1 MPQPSQSGSPT
12 LRQIAV
18 QAGVSHTTV
27 ALSLRNHR
35 SIPESTRERVR
46 RVADELGYRSNVLVS
61 ALMTQVRHRLHKSA
75 PEVVAYLTGGPTAE
89 EWRTHSACLGFYEG
103 ARRRAQQLG
112 MRVEPFWLGPGG
124 ANASSVCRMLEAR
137 AIRGTLIAPFPVAE
151 YRHELDW
158 DRLICVGLGY
168 VFHQHALHRAT
179 HYHFRAA
186 FLAYESLHALGYRRI
201 GLIIDRDQNRRV
213 RYNWLGGFLAAQ
225 ASFEAAH
232 LAPLLT
238 TQEDEMTR
246 TRAWMKEQK
255 PEVVI
260 GFGPRQFQTLKELGY
275 EIPRQVA
282 FAALDVE
289 QTRLAHLEEVTGI
302 NQNLPLVGANAIDM
316 LAGLLYHNEQG
327 LPKDPVCSMIEGY
340 WVPGRT
346 APRLKTMETR
356 AQRSPNATSRKPARR
371 SRKGGRV

>member
-1 MPQPSQSGSPT
+1 MPQASTLGSPT
-12 LRQIAV
+12 LRQIAS

-27 ALSLRNHR
+27 ALSLRNHP
-35 SIPESTRERVR
+35 SIPEPTRERVR
-46 RVADELGYRSNVLVS
+46 RIADELGYRSNVLVS

-124 ANASSVCRMLEAR
+124 ANAGSVCRMLKAR
-137 AIRGTLIAPFPVAE
+137 AIRGTLIAPFPLAV

-158 DRLICVGLGY
+158 DSLICVGLGY
-168 VFHQHALHRAT
+168 VFHQHAMHRAT

-186 FLAYESLHALGYRRI
+186 FLAYETLIGLGYRRI

-213 RYNWLGGFLAAQ
+213 RFNWLGGYLAAQ
-225 ASFEAAH
+225 ASFGGKH

-238 TQEDEMTR
+238 SPEDELTL
-246 TRAWMKEQK
+246 TSEWMNGER
-255 PEVVI
+255 PDAVI

-275 EIPRQVA
+275 AIPRQVA

-289 QTRLAHLEEVTGI
+289 QTRLAHLEEVSGI
-302 NQNLPLVGANAIDM
+302 NQNLPLVGASAIDM

-340 WVPGRT
+340 WVSGRT
-346 APRLKTMETR
+346 APRLQAPHSRSKNMSPQKTIRPRRPSKKGLR
-356 AQRSPNATSRKPARR
+356 A
-371 SRKGGRV
+371 